1 MTNHGACHCQEL
13 ATKQSFAHYGVTSLQ
28 GDCFASLATT
38 GVNRMSISK
47 DYRKELRD
55 AAASGRIRLALARA
69 IKSYRVNTNNALK
82 KFPHTIKMAE
92 EVRLIK
98 EKAIQQM
105 EELAKKAG
113 QNVEENHGKYYI
125 AKTAAEAL
133 NIIGA
138 LVGAGKLVVKAKSM
152 TTEEVELREHIERA
166 GNEVYETD
174 LGEFIM
180 QKLGQRP
187 MHILSPAVHVPRED
201 VARLF
206 SEITGQELPPD
217 IDKLVAT
224 ARELLREKFFQADVG
239 ISSANVVAAD
249 TGTLF
254 LIENEG
260 NIRLATGAPPVHI
273 ALVGMEKLVPT
284 LEEAFKVSQVTWRY
298 ANYTVPSYV
307 SMISGPSKTGDIEK
321 VITYGVH
328 GPREFHVIFLDD
340 GRTRLAK
347 DPVLRQALYCLR
359 CGGCLYECPVFGL
372 TAGYFGDKYF
382 AGIGAVWAKEVTK
395 NLEKASSMAYTCLT
409 CGRCKVRCPM
419 KIDVP
424 EMILEL
430 RRSMAEG

>member
-1 MTNHGACHCQEL
+1 
-13 ATKQSFAHYGVTSLQ
+13 
-28 GDCFASLATT
+28 
-38 GVNRMSISK
+38 MSISK
-47 DYRKELRD
+47 DYRKELKD
-55 AAASGRIRLALARA
+55 ASGSERIRLALSRA
-69 IKSYRVNTNNALK
+69 IKSYRLNTNNALK
-82 KFPHTIKMAE
+82 KFPHTVKLAE
-92 EVRLIK
+92 EVKLIK
-98 EKAIQQM
+98 EASVRQM
-105 EELAKKAG
+105 AELAKKAG
-113 QNVEENHGKYYI
+113 GNIEENRGKSYI
-125 AKTAAEAL
+125 AKTAGDAL
-133 NIIGA
+133 KIIGDI
-138 LVGAGKLVVKAKSM
+138 VGKGRLVVKAKSM
-152 TTEEVELREHIERA
+152 TADEILLREHLEES

-174 LGEFIM
+174 LGEFII

-187 MHILSPAVHVPRED
+187 MHILSPAIHVPRED

-206 SEITGQELPPD
+206 SQITGQNLEPD

-224 ARELLREKFFQADVG
+224 ARELLREKFFKADVG

-284 LEEAFKVSQVTWRY
+284 LEDAFKVSEVTWRY
-298 ANYTVPSYV
+298 ANYSVPSYV

-321 VITYGVH
+321 VTTYGVH
-328 GPREFHVIFLDD
+328 GPKEFHVIFLDD

-382 AGIGAVWAKEVTK
+382 AGIGAVWAAEVTG
-395 NLEKASSMAYTCLT
+395 NMEKSASMAYTCLT

-424 EMILEL
+424 EMILAL
-430 RRSMAEG
+430 RKSIAEP